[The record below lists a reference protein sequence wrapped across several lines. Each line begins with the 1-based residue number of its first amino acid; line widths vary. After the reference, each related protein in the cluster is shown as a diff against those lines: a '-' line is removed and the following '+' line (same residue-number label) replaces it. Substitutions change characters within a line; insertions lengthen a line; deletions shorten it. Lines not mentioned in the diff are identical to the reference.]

1 MLKNIASVLIILLL
15 GACASGGG
23 SAGLVTETTTTPPP
37 TTTTNPDDKRYQF
50 ESFSDTFTQSGSSLG
65 YNKVTYQ
72 VGEFNDTQWVNG
84 KYTVE
89 DFSFLQVVIDGN
101 HGGKDQNDPNSDEY
115 SEPGNWMTNAS
126 LVIENDI
133 NQDGHNDFIV
143 YMQTFGDRN
152 TLPGMRMLQFVNDGN
167 GHFQLD

>member
-37 TTTTNPDDKRYQF
+37 TTTTNPDDKRHQF

-101 HGGKDQNDPNSDEY
+101 HGGKDQNDPDSDEY

-133 NQDGHNDFIV
+133 NQDGHNDFIAV
-143 YMQTFGDRN
+143 SYTHL
-152 TLPGMRMLQFVNDGN
+152 TLPTIYSV
-167 GHFQLD
+167 